1 MISCPYDT
9 GSDLDEGEAGAG
21 SHMDMSPRDFADL
34 QCAKSL
40 LESPGIAD
48 KITQVFGTPLEYG
61 FGLLPQ
67 QWSKGIQ
74 HAARKSLFRALDIA
88 VRTLADKPNKPS
100 ANLFHKMIVSANGAA
115 SGAFGLPA
123 LVLELPLS
131 TTVMLRSIADVAR
144 SEGESVQSIETRL
157 ACLEVFALGGR
168 TGRSEAAEV
177 GYFAIRAGLARAVS
191 EAAKYI
197 AERGLVEEGAPALVR
212 LITLLSTRFGV
223 VVSEKVAAQAIPLIG
238 AAGGALI
245 NGFFIDH
252 FQSTARGH
260 FIIRRLERIYP
271 AETIE
276 SLYNQL

>member
-1 MISCPYDT
+1 
-9 GSDLDEGEAGAG
+9 
-21 SHMDMSPRDFADL
+21 MDMSPRDFADL
-34 QCAKSL
+34 QHAKNL

-67 QWSKGIQ
+67 QWSEGIQ
-74 HAARKSLFRALDIA
+74 EATRKSLYKALDLA
-88 VRTLADKPNKPS
+88 VRTLADRPNRPS
-100 ANLFHKMIVSANGAA
+100 ANLFHKMIVTANGAA
-115 SGAFGLPA
+115 AGAFGLPA

-131 TTVMLRSIADVAR
+131 TTVMLRSIAAVAR
-144 SEGESVQSIETRL
+144 SEGESVQSIKTRL

-168 TGRSEAAEV
+168 TGRSGAAEV
-177 GYFAIRAGLARAVS
+177 GYFAVRAGLARAVS
-191 EAAKYI
+191 EAAKYL

-212 LITLLSTRFGV
+212 LLTLLSTRFGV

-260 FIIRRLERIYP
+260 FIIRRLERSYP
-271 AETIE
+271 AEEIE
-276 SLYNQL
+276 SLYDQI